1 MSLKSNICLNIN
13 QKKNNYYHIEMSC
26 AYCGNITKIGLNLE
40 KDCFC
45 SVACLASH
53 LIRDANVDN
62 QIITQMFWNLSED
75 NLFNIILPPPE
86 YLQAYEMYSE
96 VS

>member
-1 MSLKSNICLNIN
+1 
-13 QKKNNYYHIEMSC
+13 MSC
-26 AYCGNITKIGLNLE
+26 AYCGTGIKIGISLE

-53 LIRDANVDN
+53 LIRNANVDN
-62 QIITQMFWNLSED
+62 KIITQMFWNLSED

-86 YLQAYEMYSE
+86 HMTEYEKYSE
-96 VS
+96 VV